1 VTKRSSSVALA
12 RLRGIGPLPAMVEEF
27 AGDRGLI
34 RAFQQSGLPLEVL
47 EHKNMPVPL
56 SLMSALFESSA
67 RVLGER
73 SLGLS
78 VGKAMSYRVYGKW
91 SDYSAQAGCL
101 GGALRRAC
109 ATVGTQLF
117 GTTMTLG
124 LEDGRWIWRVTP
136 PIIGETTT
144 QYADHIIFPML
155 AFAQI
160 YLGVDWRPS
169 FIEVCYPRDKAS
181 SIIELALKTDLRC
194 NGSGIAIPFSHEEI
208 GEPHPA
214 ADAVALKPLTL
225 REVTGDVALSEAP
238 EPARSFS
245 AVVAL
250 RLLAGQT
257 DIEGAAEI
265 AGFGVQG
272 LQRRLRVTG
281 YTYREIVEMAR
292 RDRAMALLTQTDLS
306 VAQIAFALG
315 YEEHAN
321 FSRAF
326 QRWMGCSPS
335 TYRNGVRRSFV

>member
-1 VTKRSSSVALA
+1 
-12 RLRGIGPLPAMVEEF
+12 M
-27 AGDRGLI
+27 RGLI

-47 EHKNMPVPL
+47 EHKNMPIPL

-78 VGKAMSYRVYGKW
+78 VGKAMSYQVYEEW
-91 SDYSAQAGCL
+91 SNYAAQAGFL
-101 GGALRRAC
+101 GNALRRAC
-109 ATVGTQLF
+109 ATVGSQLSE
-117 GTTMTLG
+117 TTMTLS
-124 LEDGRWIWRVTP
+124 LEQDRWMWRVTP
-136 PIIGETTT
+136 PIVGHSSM

-160 YLGVDWRPS
+160 YLGVDWRPT
-169 FIEVCYPRDKAS
+169 FIEVCYPRDEATS
-181 SIIELALKTDLRC
+181 MIERALKTNLRC
-194 NGSGIAIPFSHEEI
+194 NGPGIAIPFSYEEI
-208 GEPHPA
+208 AVSHPA
-214 ADAVALKPLTL
+214 ADAIALKPLTL

-257 DIEGAAEI
+257 DIDGAAEI

-272 LQRRLRVTG
+272 LQRRLRVAG

-292 RDRAMALLTQTDLS
+292 RDRAMALLTQADLS
-306 VAQIAFALG
+306 IAQIAFALG

-335 TYRNGVRRSFV
+335 TYRNGMQRTPV